1 MALKAAEVFSSIQGE
16 GLYAGAR
23 QVFLRLSGCNLKCRY
38 CDTPETREAPSVVMV
53 ESKPAG
59 GDFYEIANPIAVEMM
74 ADILIKI
81 YGRRKLHHSLSITG
95 GEPLL
100 QVDAL
105 LQLLPPLREKGVR
118 IYLETNG
125 TLPEAMRRLAPVT
138 DIVAMDIKLET
149 AAGVKV
155 PYEVQRRFIEEARGT
170 ELFLKMVITAGTDRV
185 EFMNTVQWLA
195 EFAGD
200 IPLILQPVT
209 PFGDIRGWLPPH
221 MLITYM
227 DAASEVLENVRAIPQ
242 MHKLLGQL

>member
-105 LQLLPPLREKGVR
+105 LKLLPPLREKGVR

-155 PYEVQRRFIEEARGT
+155 PHEVQRRFIEEARGT
-170 ELFLKMVITAGTDRV
+170 DLFLKMVVTAGTDRV
-185 EFMNTVQWLA
+185 QWLA
-195 EFAGD
+195 KFAAD

-221 MLITYM
+221 MLITYI
-227 DAASEVLENVRAIPQ
+227 DAASEVLESVRAIPQ